1 MSLIPAA
8 TVLLFRQNNDA
19 MEVLLVE
26 RSSKT
31 AFGDLYVFPGGKVDF
46 DDNFSDKLSSHS
58 DLNDA
63 DCSKLL
69 DIECG
74 GASFWVACI
83 RECFEEVGVLL
94 ARKKDG
100 SKLDLNKKDKGRF
113 VDYRER
119 LISNK
124 ISFLEVC
131 EREDLFFETTNI
143 VPFSHWIT
151 PDIETKR
158 FDTRFFAAEMPKD
171 QTTLHDGNELTNSL
185 WITPKEAIKKA
196 WNGEIKMILPT
207 SKNLEQTF
215 DFNSINELIS
225 FYKNKGS
232 SEIKSILPKFKKV
245 DGKWEGRLPDD
256 EGYEDF

>member
-1 MSLIPAA
+1 MDS
-8 TVLLFRQNNDA
+8 
-19 MEVLLVE
+19 E
-26 RSSKT
+26 
-31 AFGDLYVFPGGKVDF
+31 
-46 DDNFSDKLSSHS
+46 DNFRDKLSFHS

-69 DIECG
+69 DMEDG

-100 SKLDLNKKDKGRF
+100 SKIDLNNKDKDRF

-124 ISFLEVC
+124 ISFLEIC

-158 FDTRFFAAEMPKD
+158 FDTRFFA
-171 QTTLHDGNELTNSL
+171 S
-185 WITPKEAIKKA
+185 KE
-196 WNGEIKMILPT
+196 
-207 SKNLEQTF
+207 SC
-215 DFNSINELIS
+215 
-225 FYKNKGS
+225 
-232 SEIKSILPKFKKV
+232 IKSLCFNIWSYPMRERNNIGCFKKKV
-245 DGKWEGRLPDD
+245 FSFTNLQKRNLVRN
-256 EGYEDF
+256 

>member
-8 TVLLFRQNNDA
+8 TVLLLRQNNNL

-26 RSSKT
+26 RSSNT
-31 AFGDLYVFPGGKVDF
+31 AFGDLYVFPGGKVDSE
-46 DDNFSDKLSSHS
+46 DNFSDKLSFHS

-69 DIECG
+69 DIEDG

-100 SKLDLNKKDKGRF
+100 SKIDLNNKDKDRF

-124 ISFLEVC
+124 ISFLEIS
-131 EREDLFFETTNI
+131 EREDQFFETTYI
-143 VPFSHWIT
+143 VPFSHGIT

-171 QTTLHDGNELTNSL
+171 QPTLHDGNELTNSL
-185 WITPKEAIKKA
+185 WISPKEAIKKA

-215 DFNSINELIS
+215 DFNSTNELIS
-225 FYKNKGS
+225 FYKSKGS

-245 DGKWEGRLPDD
+245 NGNWEGRLPDD

>member
-100 SKLDLNKKDKGRF
+100 SKLDLNKKDNGRF

-207 SKNLEQTF
+207 SKNLEQAF
-215 DFNSINELIS
+215 DFDSINELIS

-245 DGKWEGRLPDD
+245 DGKWESRLPDD

>member
-100 SKLDLNKKDKGRF
+100 WNK
-113 VDYRER
+113 
-119 LISNK
+119 
-124 ISFLEVC
+124 
-131 EREDLFFETTNI
+131 
-143 VPFSHWIT
+143 
-151 PDIETKR
+151 
-158 FDTRFFAAEMPKD
+158 
-171 QTTLHDGNELTNSL
+171 
-185 WITPKEAIKKA
+185 
-196 WNGEIKMILPT
+196 
-207 SKNLEQTF
+207 
-215 DFNSINELIS
+215 
-225 FYKNKGS
+225 
-232 SEIKSILPKFKKV
+232 
-245 DGKWEGRLPDD
+245 
-256 EGYEDF
+256 

>member
-1 MSLIPAA
+1 M
-8 TVLLFRQNNDA
+8 
-19 MEVLLVE
+19 
-26 RSSKT
+26 
-31 AFGDLYVFPGGKVDF
+31 
-46 DDNFSDKLSSHS
+46 
-58 DLNDA
+58 
-63 DCSKLL
+63 
-69 DIECG
+69 
-74 GASFWVACI
+74 
-83 RECFEEVGVLL
+83 LL

-100 SKLDLNKKDKGRF
+100 SKIDLNNKDKERF
-113 VDYRER
+113 IDYRER
-119 LISNK
+119 LISNR
-124 ISFLEVC
+124 ISFLEIC
-131 EREDLFFETTNI
+131 ERENLFFETTNI

-171 QTTLHDGNELTNSL
+171 QPTLHDGNELTNSL

-215 DFNSINELIS
+215 DFNSTNELIS
-225 FYKNKGS
+225 FYKSKGS

-245 DGKWEGRLPDD
+245 DGNWEGRLPGD

>member
-1 MSLIPAA
+1 
-8 TVLLFRQNNDA
+8 
-19 MEVLLVE
+19 ME
-26 RSSKT
+26 
-31 AFGDLYVFPGGKVDF
+31 
-46 DDNFSDKLSSHS
+46 
-58 DLNDA
+58 
-63 DCSKLL
+63 
-69 DIECG
+69 I
-74 GASFWVACI
+74 
-83 RECFEEVGVLL
+83 
-94 ARKKDG
+94 
-100 SKLDLNKKDKGRF
+100 
-113 VDYRER
+113 
-119 LISNK
+119 
-124 ISFLEVC
+124 C

-215 DFNSINELIS
+215 DFNSTNELIS
-225 FYKNKGS
+225 FYKDKGS
-232 SEIKSILPKFKKV
+232 SQIKSILPKFKKV
-245 DGKWEGRLPDD
+245 DGKWEGRLPGD

>member
-1 MSLIPAA
+1 MQGSNSSR
-8 TVLLFRQNNDA
+8 LFKEELDKQNEVAKIKCDSYTTPCPPGKKRIDTKDCVNNECDEETCCIND
-19 MEVLLVE
+19 V
-26 RSSKT
+26 
-31 AFGDLYVFPGGKVDF
+31 
-46 DDNFSDKLSSHS
+46 
-58 DLNDA
+58 

-69 DIECG
+69 DVEGG

-94 ARKKDG
+94 ARNKDG
-100 SKLDLNKKDKGRF
+100 SMIDLNNKDKDRF
-113 VDYRER
+113 VDYREG

-124 ISFLEVC
+124 ISFLEIC
-131 EREDLFFETTNI
+131 ERENLFFETTNI

-171 QTTLHDGNELTNSL
+171 QPTLHDGNELTNSL
-185 WITPKEAIKKA
+185 WIAPKEAIKKA

-215 DFNSINELIS
+215 DFNSTNELIS
-225 FYKNKGS
+225 FYKDKGS

-245 DGKWEGRLPDD
+245 DGKWEGRLPGDQ
-256 EGYEDF
+256 GYEDF

>member
-8 TVLLFRQNNDA
+8 TVLLLRQSNND

-26 RSSKT
+26 RSSNS
-31 AFGDLYVFPGGKVDF
+31 AFGDLYVFPGGKVDPE
-46 DDNFSDKLSSHS
+46 DNFSDKLSSHS
-58 DLNDA
+58 DLNDV

-69 DIECG
+69 NVEG
-74 GASFWVACI
+74 SGASFWVACI

-94 ARKKDG
+94 ARNKDG
-100 SKLDLNKKDKGRF
+100 SMIDLNNKDKDRF

-124 ISFLEVC
+124 ISFLEIC
-131 EREDLFFETTNI
+131 ERENLFFETTNI

-171 QTTLHDGNELTNSL
+171 QPTLHDGNELTNSL

-196 WNGEIKMILPT
+196 WNGEIKTVSYTHLTLPT
-207 SKNLEQTF
+207 S
-215 DFNSINELIS
+215 
-225 FYKNKGS
+225 
-232 SEIKSILPKFKKV
+232 V
-245 DGKWEGRLPDD
+245 
-256 EGYEDF
+256 

>member
-8 TVLLFRQNNDA
+8 TVLLLRQNNND

-26 RSSKT
+26 RSSNT
-31 AFGDLYVFPGGKVDF
+31 AFGDLYVFPGGKVDSE
-46 DDNFSDKLSSHS
+46 DNFSDKLSFHS
-58 DLNDA
+58 DLDDA

-69 DIECG
+69 DIEDG

-100 SKLDLNKKDKGRF
+100 SKIDLNNKDKDRF
-113 VDYRER
+113 IDYREK

-124 ISFLEVC
+124 ISFLEIC

-151 PDIETKR
+151 P
-158 FDTRFFAAEMPKD
+158 PKD
-171 QTTLHDGNELTNSL
+171 QPILHDGNELTNSL

-215 DFNSINELIS
+215 DFDSTNELIS

-232 SEIKSILPKFKKV
+232 SEIKPILPKFKKV
-245 DGKWEGRLPDD
+245 DGRWEGRLPGD
-256 EGYEDF
+256 EEYEDF

>member
-8 TVLLFRQNNDA
+8 TVLLLRQNNNV

-26 RSSKT
+26 RSSNT
-31 AFGDLYVFPGGKVDF
+31 AFGDLYVFPGGKVDSE
-46 DDNFSDKLSSHS
+46 DNFSDKLSFHS
-58 DLNDA
+58 DLDDA

-69 DIECG
+69 DIEDG

-100 SKLDLNKKDKGRF
+100 SMIDLNNKDKDKF
-113 VDYRER
+113 VDYRDR

-124 ISFLEVC
+124 VSFLEIC
-131 EREDLFFETTNI
+131 ERENLFFETTNI

-158 FDTRFFAAEMPKD
+158 FMNNVANKKNILKD
-171 QTTLHDGNELTNSL
+171 DS
-185 WITPKEAIKKA
+185 
-196 WNGEIKMILPT
+196 
-207 SKNLEQTF
+207 
-215 DFNSINELIS
+215 
-225 FYKNKGS
+225 
-232 SEIKSILPKFKKV
+232 
-245 DGKWEGRLPDD
+245 DD
-256 EGYEDF
+256 EGQIKEKAKDKNSDEDSDNSEK

>member
-100 SKLDLNKKDKGRF
+100 SKLDLNKKDKGRI

-151 PDIETKR
+151 PDIEKKR

-232 SEIKSILPKFKKV
+232 TEIKSILPKFKKV